1 MCVYIYIFQWTI
13 ALERFIEE
21 LFFPTGFEYIIVPF
35 DRRNS
40 SSENIVAF
48 VKIKIVHLI
57 KKIRFTLHSLFLFRI
72 WIVKLAIIL
81 KILKLMIYKNDDK
94 SINFTSTFSN
104 LKFLKISHS
113 IPNDERC
120 STRRNAPY
128 EL

>member
-1 MCVYIYIFQWTI
+1 MDNS
-13 ALERFIEE
+13 LRSRFIEE

-57 KKIRFTLHSLFLFRI
+57 KKNTIHVAFVISISYLR
-72 WIVKLAIIL
+72 IVKLAIIL

>member
-1 MCVYIYIFQWTI
+1 MDNS
-13 ALERFIEE
+13 LRSRFIEE

-120 STRRNAPY
+120 STRRNARMY